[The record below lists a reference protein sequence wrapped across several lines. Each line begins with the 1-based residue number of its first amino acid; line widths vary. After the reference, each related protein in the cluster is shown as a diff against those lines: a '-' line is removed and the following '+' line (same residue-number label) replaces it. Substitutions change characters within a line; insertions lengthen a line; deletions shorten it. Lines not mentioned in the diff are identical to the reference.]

1 MKKMQKILS
10 EISIGELLDKISI
23 LKIKKL
29 KIKDKNKQK
38 LILNEYKLLNKQKK
52 KIKIKKNIT
61 ELYNQLIL
69 VNLKLWN
76 IEDKIRKLEK
86 NKSFGKE
93 FIHLARNVYKYND
106 KRSNIKLSIN
116 TLTKSNIIEV
126 KSYLKYN

>member
-1 MKKMQKILS
+1 MQKILS

-86 NKSFGKE
+86 NKSFGKK

-106 KRSNIKLSIN
+106 KRSDIKLSIN

>member
-1 MKKMQKILS
+1 MQKILS

-86 NKSFGKE
+86 NKSFGKK

>member
-1 MKKMQKILS
+1 MQKILS

-61 ELYNQLIL
+61 ELYNKLIL

-76 IEDKIRKLEK
+76 VEDKIRKLEK
-86 NKSFGKE
+86 NKSFGKK

>member
-1 MKKMQKILS
+1 MQKILS

-52 KIKIKKNIT
+52 KIKIKKDIT

-86 NKSFGKE
+86 NKSFGKK

>member
-1 MKKMQKILS
+1 MQKILS

-29 KIKDKNKQK
+29 KIKDKNRQK

-86 NKSFGKE
+86 NKSFGKK

>member
-86 NKSFGKE
+86 NKSFGKK